1 MAEVTVKI
9 KGMSCQH
16 CVAAVKKALDGLEG
30 VDSSEV
36 SVGAATVVFDESK
49 TNKEAINGAIQNA
62 GYTVI
67 A

>member
-9 KGMSCQH
+9 NGMSCQH
-16 CVAAVKKALDGLEG
+16 CVAAVKKALDGLDG

-36 SVGAATVVFDESK
+36 SVGSATVVFDESK
-49 TNKEAINGAIQNA
+49 TNKDAIEGAIQNA
-62 GYTVI
+62 GYTIV

>member
-9 KGMSCQH
+9 NGMSCQH
-16 CVAAVKKALDGLEG
+16 CVAAVKKALDGLDG

-36 SVGAATVVFDESK
+36 SVGSAAVVFDESK
-49 TNKEAINGAIQNA
+49 TNKDAIEGAIQNA
-62 GYTVI
+62 GYTIV